1 MSRLLDFLRGVRTD
15 GGSTTVSP
23 EVAGPSPETTLFRCP
38 LCESVYVATEKTV
51 CESVYVATEKT
62 VCESCE
68 TAVEAISSGTE
79 R

>member
-1 MSRLLDFLRGVRTD
+1 LLDFLRGVRTD

-23 EVAGPSPETTLFRCP
+23 EVAGPSPETTLFRCLP
-38 LCESVYVATEKTV
+38 